1 MQNLILDAF
10 LIIGGAIAGSF
21 MGLLFYSKYK
31 QSQILD
37 KIRFL
42 VTADVTQISKAMNN
56 IQCETLYEKTRQ
68 ERTIKDLENFLAR
81 NIIRIHKI
89 TDGTVT
95 SLHGKYFHLPVEEMF
110 KLELLYSDL
119 SKFNKTMESWGKEID
134 KHKIDEKVVSRRD
147 VLFEEL
153 TKECEKINA
162 SISRFSDLSWYKKWE
177 NKLHNDL
184 KFKDDT

>member
-1 MQNLILDAF
+1 MQNLILDVF
-10 LIIGGAIAGSF
+10 LIVGGSIAGSF

-42 VTADVTQISKAMNN
+42 VTADVTRISKAMNN

-68 ERTIKDLENFLAR
+68 GQTIKGFKEFLAR

-95 SLHGKYFHLPVEEMF
+95 SLHGKYFYLPSEEMF

-119 SKFNKTMESWGKEID
+119 SEFNETMESWGKEINE
-134 KHKIDEKVVSRRD
+134 HKIDEEVVSRRGI
-147 VLFEEL
+147 LFEEL

-162 SISRFSDLSWYKKWE
+162 SISRFSNLSWYKKWE
-177 NKLHNDL
+177 NKLYSDHR
-184 KFKDDT
+184 FKDSA

>member
-10 LIIGGAIAGSF
+10 LIIGGSIAGSF

-68 ERTIKDLENFLAR
+68 GQTIKGFKEFLTR

-95 SLHGKYFHLPVEEMF
+95 SLHGKYFYLPSEEMF

-119 SKFNKTMESWGKEID
+119 SKFNETMETWGKEINE
-134 KHKIDEKVVSRRD
+134 HKIDEEVVSRRD
-147 VLFEEL
+147 ILFEEL

-162 SISRFSDLSWYKKWE
+162 SISRFSNLSWYKKWE
-177 NKLHNDL
+177 NKLYSDHR
-184 KFKDDT
+184 FKDSA